1 MKRSKVVIILA
12 VALVLAVIASWL
24 VRTSRMATETPDYEV
39 VRVTGEFEIRDYP
52 ELFVASAPL
61 SAGEMDGS
69 FRRLFR
75 YISGANA
82 QSEKIAMTTPVLI
95 DTAKDNPAMNFI
107 MPRKVVVGGVPE
119 PSGSGMKIGQLPAS
133 RFAVLR
139 FSGGHGEAMKS
150 LAIEKLSSWLET
162 EKLAAK
168 GDPIVAYYDPP
179 WTPNFIRRNEV
190 MIPIEKLHE

>member
-12 VALVLAVIASWL
+12 VALPLALIAAWL
-24 VRTSRMATETPDYEV
+24 VRNSRMATETPDYKV
-39 VRVTGEFEIRDYP
+39 VRVAGEFEIRDYP
-52 ELFVASAPL
+52 ALSVASAPL
-61 SAGEMDGS
+61 NSGEMDGS

-75 YISGANA
+75 YISGDNA

-95 DTAKDNPAMNFI
+95 ETAKDEPAMNFI
-107 MPRKVVVGGVPE
+107 MPRKVVVAGVPE
-119 PSGSGMKIGQLPAS
+119 PSGSGMSIGQLPAS

-139 FSGGHGEAMKS
+139 FSGGHGGSMKS
-150 LAIEKLSSWLET
+150 SAIEKVRSWLET

-190 MIPIEKLHE
+190 MIPIETLHE